1 MSEASVPLTPED
13 MRLIA
18 EIGFMG
24 TQSGQLAAA
33 RALFDALSVLR
44 PQSTLPHIGR
54 AMVALGAD
62 RPDDAARILRDEGLK
77 QHPGDAE
84 LTAFLGL
91 ALHAA
96 GRVAEAAKV
105 LASVADQHG
114 VSPDEPCVRMATKL
128 LAVGARSAAS
138 SPALAMSRWSEQ
150 ARETGMAGR

>member
-1 MSEASVPLTPED
+1 MTTATVPLTPED

-33 RALFDALSVLR
+33 RALFEALKVLR
-44 PQSTLPHIGR
+44 PQSTLPHIGL
-54 AMVALGAD
+54 AMAALGAEK
-62 RPDDAARILRDEGLK
+62 PDDAVRILRDEGLK

-96 GRVAEAAKV
+96 GRAAEASKV
-105 LASVADQHG
+105 LTSVVQDEGSAH
-114 VSPDEPCVRMATKL
+114 EPCVRMARKL
-128 LAVGARSAAS
+128 LTAR
-138 SPALAMSRWSEQ
+138 
-150 ARETGMAGR
+150 